1 MGPRFGRGPK
11 DSLLTPDIL
20 SRGRRR
26 PPLVLLLKPLPVGVA
41 SSGVVLV
48 AVDDTDD
55 TPRLRVLIVTLLLL
69 ATDLGEARGGVTVG
83 AGSFERAE

>member
-20 SRGRRR
+20 SRGRCR

>member
-1 MGPRFGRGPK
+1 M
-11 DSLLTPDIL
+11 
-20 SRGRRR
+20 
-26 PPLVLLLKPLPVGVA
+26 LLLNPLPVGVA

-83 AGSFERAE
+83 AGSLERADWTRASRRCIWAVRVRMWVRDVDGAILF

>member
-20 SRGRRR
+20 SRGRCL

-83 AGSFERAE
+83 AGSLERAE